1 MEVPHGCRQWPLL
14 GVLLLSS
21 APALAQ
27 ERSAVPNSTE
37 SVVSAVDVALTHRV
51 IEADGTP
58 SMPIAT
64 EVAFTLQKLRTRS
77 GATKIRLT
85 YRTPVPSERTQG
97 QRHPLD
103 GARVEYDPDAQS
115 ATVFDEAGQRANPRL
130 SLSSSARLGSFDT
143 WLDTLVFRS
152 TDASARREAL
162 EQSYGRPAGRV
173 GRLTRHVRTSGD
185 TSEELLVDSTSA
197 LPVELNLRRQ
207 NALEGHVTIDYDVR
221 PDGHLVRR
229 RLRSEQVI
237 DARSARR
244 SVLSI
249 EFSNVAA
256 EGW

>member
-1 MEVPHGCRQWPLL
+1 MEVPRGCRQWPVL

-21 APALAQ
+21 AAPALAQ
-27 ERSAVPNSTE
+27 ERSAAHSTE

-51 IEADGTP
+51 IEADGTQ
-58 SMPIAT
+58 SVPIAT
-64 EVAFTLQKLRTRS
+64 EVAFTLQKLRTPS
-77 GATKIRLT
+77 GTTKIRLT
-85 YRTPVPSERTQG
+85 YRTPAPNQRTQG
-97 QRHPLD
+97 QHHPLE

-130 SLSSSARLGSFDT
+130 VLSSSARLGSFDT

-152 TDASARREAL
+152 TDAAARREAL
-162 EQSYGRPAGRV
+162 ERTYGRPAGRI

-185 TSEELLVDSTSA
+185 TSEELLVDSISA
-197 LPVELNLRRQ
+197 LPVELNLWRQ
-207 NALEGHVTIDYDVR
+207 NALEGHVTIDYAVR

-237 DARSARR
+237 DAHSARR